1 MSEPLLSSWI
11 ELDGAFNARDLGG
24 LPTGDPDR
32 RTRRGVLLRADALDG
47 LSVADVAV
55 LVEEWALGHVVD
67 LRSAGER
74 AERGRG
80 LLGGHGA
87 VVYSELE
94 VIRDADLERRRLD
107 RAARMEAGMDP
118 AEIIGE
124 GYVELLQLGAR
135 AFVGAFEGMLRPGGV
150 PALIHCSAGKDRT
163 GVLAA
168 LLLGAVGVPR
178 DVIVADYAATGE
190 RMAGVLA
197 RLQEARHFQGLA
209 ANLPAFALDAQAAS
223 MAHFLDRL
231 DAEWG
236 GPASWLEAHGAPAG
250 AVARWRDLFTEVV
263 PA

>member
-1 MSEPLLSSWI
+1 MTEPLLPTWI
-11 ELDGAFNARDLGG
+11 ELEGAFNARDLGG
-24 LPTGDPDR
+24 LPTREPDR

-47 LSVADVAV
+47 LSAADVAV

-80 LLGGHGA
+80 LLGDHA
-87 VVYSELE
+87 PLVYTELE
-94 VIRDADLERRRLD
+94 VIRDADLERRRLA
-107 RAARMEAGMDP
+107 RVARMEAGMEP

-124 GYVELLQLGAR
+124 GYVELLELGAR

-168 LLLGAVGVPR
+168 LLLDAVGVPR
-178 DVIVADYAATGE
+178 DAVVADYAATGE
-190 RMAGVLA
+190 RMEGVMA
-197 RLQEARHFQGLA
+197 RLQEAQHFQGLA
-209 ANLPAFALDAQAAS
+209 ANLPAFTFEAQAAS

-231 DAEWG
+231 HAEWG
-236 GPASWLEAHGAPAG
+236 GAEAWLEAHGAAAG
-250 AVARWRDLFTEVV
+250 AVARWRELFTEVL